1 LAGIRLYDSSNN
13 IITGNTLVNDGLSVS
28 LSYQNTVEDNIVNG
42 KPLVYLEDALDYKVE
57 RLYFSSNNIIS
68 DNNVSNNNW
77 HGIKLD
83 DSSNNIITGNTL
95 VNDGLSVSLSYQ
107 NTVEDNIVNGKPL
120 VYLEDALDYKVEYL

>member
-1 LAGIRLYDSSNN
+1 LKDSKVLNNNVSNN
-13 IITGNTLVNDGLSVS
+13 S
-28 LSYQNTVEDNIVNG
+28 NG
-42 KPLVYLEDALDYKVE
+42 GI

-120 VYLEDALDYKVEYL
+120 VYLEDALDYKVEGRKSCFIQYMRGCNAIENQKQ